1 MGGWGR
7 AMVGTWHLFGEPLV
21 DICRF
26 FFLDLSF
33 SPVSLL
39 APKMWVLSRA
49 QQGRGLGSL
58 QSLCLFFHSVLLW
71 LSLRSHCLSPAG
83 PVVPVKLLC
92 SLESKHLLF
101 WGDGDT
107 GRGDRCDGGGA
118 WTYLFL

>member
-1 MGGWGR
+1 MWGGR

-39 APKMWVLSRA
+39 VPKTWVLSRA

-58 QSLCLFFHSVLLW
+58 QIAVLILSLCPPLAEPPT
-71 LSLRSHCLSPAG
+71 SLPVSCRPNG
-83 PVVPVKLLC
+83 PCEAVMFP
-92 SLESKHLLF
+92 
-101 WGDGDT
+101 
-107 GRGDRCDGGGA
+107 
-118 WTYLFL
+118 